1 MALEGLK
8 RLLASLTGGG
18 NGSRSYEGMISCDEA
33 LERLFEYLDGELTDA
48 SSEEVERHAEVC
60 KVCYPRLQFERHF
73 LDALHAAEQRGG
85 ASRELKDR
93 ILRVLAEEGL
103 QVST

>member
-8 RLLASLTGGG
+8 RLLASLMGGG
-18 NGSRSYEGMISCDEA
+18 NGSRGGEGMISCDEA

-60 KVCYPRLQFERHF
+60 KACYPRLQFERNF
-73 LDALHAAEQRGG
+73 LDAVQAAEQRGG

-103 QVST
+103 QDST